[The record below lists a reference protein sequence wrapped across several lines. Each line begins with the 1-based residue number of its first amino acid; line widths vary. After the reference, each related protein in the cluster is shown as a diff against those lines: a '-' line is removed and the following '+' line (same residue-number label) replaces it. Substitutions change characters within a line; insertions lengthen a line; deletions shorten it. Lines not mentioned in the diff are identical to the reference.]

1 MHSTEPCHALGM
13 TFDTDAF
20 VEPMKHFGLRSC
32 QLDRIEAVDLLGNGP
47 VMFRVRGGH
56 EETWG
61 WSYVREHVLHALD
74 EGGVGGVLCG
84 RYRARLS
91 GVFALHFN
99 LDSWIVDGGMVA
111 RDHRRDGVRRMHTMV
126 DDRRR
131 NRWEHIIFLAST
143 DYRDGGRRAHQRRC
157 LRLARK
163 NQLEERRKEPE
174 IGHHLWGARVETIG
188 RRECDD
194 RVDQCLPKLLATAAS
209 LTSCGL
215 TSCIGHRK
223 PPARAPKSGR
233 AALMCAGNGLRSSR
247 SSARARIPQAPSV
260 GGEEAC
266 PGSVCTVQR
275 RLTTP
280 FSATQIM
287 ATGRT

>member
-174 IGHHLWGARVETIG
+174 IGHHELHRPPKTAGQGAKERTRCTHVCWEWVALQPIKCT
-188 RRECDD
+188 
-194 RVDQCLPKLLATAAS
+194 
-209 LTSCGL
+209 
-215 TSCIGHRK
+215 RK
-223 PPARAPKSGR
+223 DPAGAFSGR
-233 AALMCAGNGLRSSR
+233 
-247 SSARARIPQAPSV
+247 
-260 GGEEAC
+260 
-266 PGSVCTVQR
+266 
-275 RLTTP
+275 
-280 FSATQIM
+280 
-287 ATGRT
+287 